1 MRAETFFYFN
11 DPMKEMEIFSLLFI
25 RHVHAICQM
34 DGRGG
39 EHCFGER
46 EREKG
51 LKFRSFVG
59 GGASLNEA
67 AHKMTATKIQGSDQI
82 K

>member
-1 MRAETFFYFN
+1 MNIALGSSALRA
-11 DPMKEMEIFSLLFI
+11 
-25 RHVHAICQM
+25 
-34 DGRGG
+34 
-39 EHCFGER
+39 
-46 EREKG
+46 EKG

-67 AHKMTATKIQGSDQI
+67 AHKMTATKIQRTDQTLQEVDII

>member
-1 MRAETFFYFN
+1 
-11 DPMKEMEIFSLLFI
+11 MKDMAIFSLLFI
-25 RHVHAICQM
+25 RRVHAICQM

-39 EHCFGER
+39 GGGGEHCFG